1 MPDTSSGCRKFALA
15 VQAIF
20 EEGLHV
26 NQDGRDFIFSTV
38 SISHISELQTLIT
51 DPSICESESLIE
63 LIYFPDESI
72 QLRLEDRL
80 QSEMFQ
86 KKDEQAILEHV
97 LSCRGKTL
105 VRFDGLEP
113 VLEIMTPE
121 NGARAFLSRLNIAR
135 HPDPDLI
142 RVIRQ
147 SAGKIQGKKYS
158 VWLRNTV
165 RDLYERD
172 INFLKNLFL
181 KMDARHDRFHE
192 YLFFSLRFLEASQ
205 IDADLCLS
213 LKQHRQR
220 CLQHIQQN
228 DRLEAYRRNHNIETL
243 MSHGIRIP
251 YTDKQALLLQVGL
264 VDDISLALFNR
275 SM

>member
-1 MPDTSSGCRKFALA
+1 MRDTSPGCQEFALA

-26 NQDGRDFIFSTV
+26 NQDSHDFIFSTV

-51 DPSICESESLIE
+51 DPSLCESSSLIE

-80 QSEMFQ
+80 QSGMF
-86 KKDEQAILEHV
+86 KEKDEQTILEYL

-105 VRFDGLEP
+105 VRFEGLKP

-121 NGARAFLSRLNIAR
+121 SGARAFLSRLNIAR

-147 SAGKIQGKKYS
+147 SAGNIKGKKYS

-165 RDLYERD
+165 RELYERD

-192 YLFFSLRFLEASQ
+192 YLFFSLRFLEVTQ
-205 IDADLCLS
+205 HDADLRQS
-213 LKQHRQR
+213 LKQHKQR
-220 CLQHIQQN
+220 CLRHIQQN
-228 DRLEAYRRNHNIETL
+228 DRLEAYRRSHNIETL

-251 YTDKQALLLQVGL
+251 YTDKQALLLQVSL
-264 VDDISLALFNR
+264 VDDIGLAIFNV